1 MLGGKAT
8 ERLSWAGRIWS
19 TVSERGRD
27 LIRLPA
33 SHVPPLERTCR
44 LAEALVSER
53 GEASGAALA
62 RELQHA
68 HAALGAADRLAFLTF
83 VAGHF
88 SPDEARL
95 VAAAKAY
102 LENPGSQLAMELT
115 AAAEPPR
122 QELLRRMNMAP
133 GGTAALIGIREELL
147 AVLKEQ
153 PTLKP
158 LESDLRHLFS
168 SWFNRGFLELRRIDW
183 NTPAVIL
190 EKLIAHEAVHEIQG
204 WDDLRRRLGPDR
216 RCFAF
221 FHPTLPGELLIFVEV
236 ALVKGLA
243 AAIHPLLERHE
254 IESGG
259 TESGAGAPDTA
270 IFYSISNCQEGLRGI
285 SFGNFLI
292 KQVVEELKL
301 ELPSLK
307 HFATLSPVPG
317 FANWL
322 EKQFDREG
330 VETAPLLHPNEEQ
343 ALLAAVTMT
352 EPGAALKAILQ
363 QEGWW
368 TEPAFI
374 SVLRPLL
381 TRLCA
386 VYLTAPRDGKG
397 PSDPVARFH
406 LGNGASL
413 ERINWLGNTAAK
425 GIGESYGIM
434 VNYLYDPDLIEIN
447 HERFVKKGVVAR
459 SAEVEALLHQAPAA
473 NTAAKPA
480 AVHAIANIVARRQ
493 KPKLAPDAAAG

>member
-1 MLGGKAT
+1 MAGSKGTA
-8 ERLSWAGRIWS
+8 RLSWAGRLWS

-33 SHVPPLERTCR
+33 SHVPPLERTCH

-62 RELQHA
+62 RELQYSY
-68 HAALGAADRLAFLTF
+68 AALDAADRLAFLSF

-88 SPDEARL
+88 SPDETRL
-95 VAAAKAY
+95 MEAAKAY

-133 GGTAALIGIREELL
+133 GGTATLIGIRKELL
-147 AVLKEQ
+147 AEIKEQ
-153 PTLKP
+153 PALKP
-158 LESDLRHLFS
+158 LESDLHHLFS

-183 NTPAVIL
+183 NTPAVTL

-204 WDDLRRRLGPDR
+204 WDDLRRRLGADR
-216 RCFAF
+216 RCFGF
-221 FHPTLPGELLIFVEV
+221 FHPTLPGEPLIFVEV

-243 AAIHPLLERHE
+243 SAIHPLLERNE
-254 IESGG
+254 G
-259 TESGAGAPDTA
+259 ESGAGTPDTA
-270 IFYSISNCQEGLRGI
+270 IFYSISNCEEGLRGI

-292 KQVVEELKL
+292 KQVVEELKA

-317 FANWL
+317 FAKWL
-322 EKQFDREG
+322 EKQFDRDGAEG
-330 VETAPLLHPNEEQ
+330 APLLHPNEEQ

-352 EPGAALKAILQ
+352 EPATALKAIVQ
-363 QEGWW
+363 QDGWW
-368 TEPAFI
+368 TEPAFVA
-374 SVLRPLL
+374 VLRPLL

-386 VYLTAPRDGKG
+386 VYLTAARDGKG
-397 PSDPVARFH
+397 PGDPVARFH

-413 ERINWLGNTAAK
+413 ERINWVGNTAAK
-425 GIGESYGIM
+425 GLNESFGIM
-434 VNYLYDPDLIEIN
+434 VNYLYDPDLIEVN
-447 HERFVKKGVVAR
+447 HEQFVKKGVVAR
-459 SAEVEALLHQAPAA
+459 SAEVEALLHQAPPAVA
-473 NTAAKPA
+473 AAKPA
-480 AVHAIANIVARRQ
+480 SGHGIASIVTRRQ
-493 KPKLAPDAAAG
+493 KPKRASDAAAS